1 MNFFCD
7 SKGTIFHVDPEPIYQ
22 NSTGANTIYFVG
34 AFPSSAQVTVVY
46 KLPNG
51 LYTKPK
57 LMTNVTDAV
66 LKDIKDQYGQ
76 GFSVWKEVIGQSV
89 TYDGNNVTY
98 GQDFTVTENSGR
110 VEVQFIV
117 TASGNTNAI
126 QLGTANSSFEV
137 GKGVPIVPQNSV
149 ENDILA
155 QILASLQAIEQDFSE
170 NTDDVSMLKT
180 SVDKNSQDIAGLQ
193 ETVNSHTEQISDL
206 ETNVKANTADIVKNA
221 NAIALLA
228 DVQYQSGLQVIQPI
242 SEAYTARKTANG
254 LDILD
259 WEGNGSTARL
269 LTVDGDTQ
277 KTTNLFNH
285 NSIVRLG
292 SEAPDFAM
300 DKNGVLTVSH
310 GWNCEI
316 DLPAGEY
323 MISVEGATNTITVYG
338 PSFERT
344 INNFPYSSRF
354 ELSEQ
359 TKILVTCAEPS
370 VITRLQIEK
379 GNVATKYTPYFDGLK
394 SVEFG
399 GIKSIGKN
407 LCRIEPFVLPTTVE
421 GNKKM
426 NRVSPIFIPAGTYY
440 CHLVLEGYENK
451 TMLSR
456 TVGCYLK
463 DKYDKLV
470 KEVSS
475 DGISIINDNEA
486 SRITTFNVF
495 YNAGENI
502 SEEELLKMLGKTVKI
517 MFNRGGEGL
526 PYEPYVES
534 VLSLPSAIDCGLGTT
549 IDFENQKVT
558 EAYGEYTF
566 NGSEGVEH
574 YGAYGSNGYYRY
586 GLVGNYN
593 MLIGSKQDGL
603 CDRYPTDK
611 TEWLLANTE
620 CVRFGQGNSRIYL
633 ILSQDLTADEVKQL
647 IKGMTIRYPLA
658 TPIETPFTEEQ
669 KAVGNEYT
677 AWKYGTEEVQGN
689 TNSSYGIYP
698 TLTQEYVAVID
709 IQDTIQDSIEES
721 INSSIRQALQGEY

>member
-269 LTVDGDTQ
+269 LTVEGDTQ
-277 KTTNLFNH
+277 KTKNLFKRDISDGDVYAEYEPDGVILLKYITNGRPGF
-285 NSIVRLG
+285 SIRTN
-292 SEAPDFAM
+292 
-300 DKNGVLTVSH
+300 K
-310 GWNCEI
+310 
-316 DLPAGEY
+316 LPAGKYTLSIEY
-323 MISVEGATNTITVYG
+323 SVGTVGDLLFYKG
-338 PSFERT
+338 SEEQPSFAIST
-344 INNFPYSSRF
+344 YPYSR
-354 ELSEQ
+354 
-359 TKILVTCAEPS
+359 
-370 VITRLQIEK
+370 VITLEEEMSVRIDGEVPRHGQAVIIKLQIEA
-379 GNVATKYTPYFDGLK
+379 GETQTEYAQYFDGFK
-394 SVEFG
+394 SASFQ
-399 GIKSIGKN
+399 GIVSKN
-407 LCRIEPFVLPTTVE
+407 TD
-421 GNKKM
+421 
-426 NRVSPIFIPAGTYY
+426 GT
-440 CHLVLEGYENK
+440 K
-451 TMLSR
+451 
-456 TVGCYLK
+456 
-463 DKYDKLV
+463 
-470 KEVSS
+470 
-475 DGISIINDNEA
+475 
-486 SRITTFNVF
+486 
-495 YNAGENI
+495 
-502 SEEELLKMLGKTVKI
+502 
-517 MFNRGGEGL
+517 
-526 PYEPYVES
+526 ES
-534 VLSLPSAIDCGLGTT
+534 VLSFPSAIDCGLGTI
-549 IDFENQKVT
+549 IDFENQKIIET
-558 EAYGEYTF
+558 YGEYIF
-566 NGSEGVEH
+566 DGNESETVELK
-574 YGAYGSNGYYRY
+574 GAYGNNGYYYYILR
-586 GLVGNYN
+586 GAFTMASGTGQN
-593 MLIGSKQDGL
+593 GL

-611 TEWLLANTE
+611 RQWLYPLSE
-620 CVRFGQGNSRIYL
+620 SVRFGQSNSAVYL
-633 ILSQDLTADEVKQL
+633 ILKQDLTADEVKQL
-647 IKGMTIRYPLA
+647 INGMKIRYPLA
-658 TPIETPFTEEQ
+658 TPIETPFSEEQ
-669 KAVGNEYT
+669 IAVGNEYT
-677 AWKYGTEEVQGN
+677 AWKNGTEEVQGN
-689 TNSSYGIYP
+689 ANSSYGIYP

-721 INSSIRQALQGEY
+721 VDSSIRQALQEEY

>member
-259 WEGNGSTARL
+259 WEGNGSPARL
-269 LTVDGDTQ
+269 LTVEGDTQ
-277 KTTNLFNH
+277 KTKNLFKRDISDGDVYAEYEPDGVILLKYITNGRPGF
-285 NSIVRLG
+285 SIRTN
-292 SEAPDFAM
+292 
-300 DKNGVLTVSH
+300 K
-310 GWNCEI
+310 
-316 DLPAGEY
+316 LPAGKYTLSIEY
-323 MISVEGATNTITVYG
+323 STGTVGDLLFYKGSEEQPYFAISTY
-338 PSFERT
+338 
-344 INNFPYSSRF
+344 PYSR
-354 ELSEQ
+354 
-359 TKILVTCAEPS
+359 
-370 VITRLQIEK
+370 VITLEEEMSVRIYGEMSGMYPEAVIIKLQIEA
-379 GNVATKYTPYFDGLK
+379 GETQTEYAQYFDGFK
-394 SVEFG
+394 STSFQ
-399 GIKSIGKN
+399 GIVSKN
-407 LCRIEPFVLPTTVE
+407 TD
-421 GNKKM
+421 
-426 NRVSPIFIPAGTYY
+426 GTK
-440 CHLVLEGYENK
+440 V
-451 TMLSR
+451 
-456 TVGCYLK
+456 
-463 DKYDKLV
+463 
-470 KEVSS
+470 
-475 DGISIINDNEA
+475 
-486 SRITTFNVF
+486 
-495 YNAGENI
+495 
-502 SEEELLKMLGKTVKI
+502 
-517 MFNRGGEGL
+517 
-526 PYEPYVES
+526 S
-534 VLSLPSAIDCGLGTT
+534 VLSLPSAIDCGFGTT
-549 IDFENQKVT
+549 IDFENQKIIET
-558 EAYGEYTF
+558 YGEYTF
-566 NGSEGVEH
+566 NGSERVDTVGV
-574 YGAYGSNGYYRY
+574 YGSNGYYYYILR
-586 GLVGNYN
+586 GAFAMAL
-593 MLIGSKQDGL
+593 GSGQVGL

-611 TEWLLANTE
+611 RGWLYADRE
-620 CVRFGQGNSRIYL
+620 SVRFGQNNKALYL
-633 ILSQDLTADEVKQL
+633 FLSKDLTADEVKAL
-647 IKGMTIRYPLA
+647 INGMKIRYPLA
-658 TPIETPFTEEQ
+658 TPIENPFSEGQ

-677 AWKYGTEEVQGN
+677 AWKNGTEEVQGN
-689 TNSSYGIYP
+689 ANSSYGIYP
-698 TLTQEYVAVID
+698 TLTQEYVTVID

-721 INSSIRQALQGEY
+721 VDSSIRQALQGEY